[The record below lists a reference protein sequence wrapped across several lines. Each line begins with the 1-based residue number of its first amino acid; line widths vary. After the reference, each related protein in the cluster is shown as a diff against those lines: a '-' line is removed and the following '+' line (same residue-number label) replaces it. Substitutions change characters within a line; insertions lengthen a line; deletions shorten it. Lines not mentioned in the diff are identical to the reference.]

1 MNNIFL
7 NIIRTTGLLLT
18 IFIWQIAQFADLSQI
33 GFWII
38 IIGLILLV
46 FPVVWIGRKVI
57 GYKVSIVRL
66 VWITSFIHIILMIL
80 FGVSIIEAIRFFQI
94 SRGIT
99 LPLPVEVGTVLLYF
113 TGACLLLTVI
123 NLALSGFGAPFA
135 IVLSKRLADR
145 WMYRWTRNPMV
156 LCTLATLLSA
166 GVYLQSLFFVLWVIL
181 LVTPAWIY
189 YLKAFEERELEIR
202 FGVSYL
208 NYKAKTS
215 FLMPR
220 RPKG

>member
-7 NIIRTTGLLLT
+7 NIIRITGLLLT
-18 IFIWQIAQFADLSQI
+18 IFIWRIAQSTNFSQI
-33 GFWII
+33 GNWTI
-38 IIGLILLV
+38 IIGSILIV
-46 FPVVWIGRKVI
+46 FPVVWIGRKAI

-66 VWITSFIHIILMIL
+66 VWITSFVHIILMIL

-166 GVYLQSLFFVLWVIL
+166 GVYLQSLFLFC
-181 LVTPAWIY
+181 
-189 YLKAFEERELEIR
+189 
-202 FGVSYL
+202 G
-208 NYKAKTS
+208 
-215 FLMPR
+215 
-220 RPKG
+220 